1 MSTTNV
7 HTDALTTSPNA
18 SKAHS
23 QATLPEPHINA
34 LLVDDDADIR
44 ELLARY
50 LEKFG
55 IRCITVA
62 DGKAMRQQLAAT
74 QIDIILLDLMLPD
87 EDGLSLLRGLRNSK
101 DSQIPVLMLTARG
114 ESADRIIGLELGADD
129 YVVKPFDT
137 RELVSRIHTI
147 LRRTQAGQ
155 ASQSNQI
162 SQHHSQ
168 HNNRTEEEITFH
180 GWRLNCHTR
189 QLNTPDNLVVPLSN
203 AEFRLLLTFVKR
215 PGQVLSRDQL
225 LDIARGKSSLAFD
238 RSIDLLVSRLRQKLS
253 EDSRQPSMLKTI
265 RGEGYMFQPPAS
277 ASASKT
283 VTPTL
288 LPSPSL
294 PHPSSN

>member
-1 MSTTNV
+1 MSTTNI

-62 DGKAMRQQLAAT
+62 DGKAMRQQLATT

-147 LRRTQAGQ
+147 LRRTQVGQ
-155 ASQSNQI
+155 TSQTNLSNQI
-162 SQHHSQ
+162 SP

-203 AEFRLLLTFVKR
+203 AEFRLLFTFVKR

-277 ASASKT
+277 ASTSKT
-283 VTPTL
+283 VTATL

>member
-147 LRRTQAGQ
+147 LRRTQVGQ
-155 ASQSNQI
+155 ISQTNLSNQI
-162 SQHHSQ
+162 SQ

-203 AEFRLLLTFVKR
+203 AEFRLLFTFVKR

-277 ASASKT
+277 ASTSKT
-283 VTPTL
+283 VTATL

-294 PHPSSN
+294 HHPSSN